1 MAIGRHVLIGG
12 GLAGAKTAEALRTEG
27 FDGEI
32 VLIGAEPELPY
43 ERPPLSKDYLR
54 GESPRDDARVHP
66 ESFYREQRVDLR
78 LGTTVESIDPRAREL
93 ELRGGERLAFDRL
106 LLATGAEPRRLKIRG
121 SDLDGVHYLRDLRD
135 ADELATRLDTGG
147 RLAVIGGGW
156 IGAEVAASA
165 RQKGLEVAMI
175 ERSARPLEH
184 VLGAEAAGFY
194 AELHRDHGVALHT
207 EVDVDRFAGAGRVE
221 AVELADGRRIDCD
234 LVVIGVGVL
243 PRTALAEQAG
253 VGVENGVVVSDR
265 LESSIAGIFAA
276 GDVANADH
284 PFYGHRLRVEH
295 WANALH
301 QPEVV
306 ARAMLDKPAS
316 YDRLPYFFSDQYDVG
331 MEYAGYAVDWDR
343 VVFRGD
349 PRGREFIAF
358 WLKAGRVVAGM
369 NVNVWDVTDAI
380 QALIRSRQEVP
391 EADLRDPD
399 KPLDALAAAR

>member
-1 MAIGRHVLIGG
+1 
-12 GLAGAKTAEALRTEG
+12 
-27 FDGEI
+27 
-32 VLIGAEPELPY
+32 
-43 ERPPLSKDYLR
+43 
-54 GESPRDDARVHP
+54 
-66 ESFYREQRVDLR
+66 
-78 LGTTVESIDPRAREL
+78 
-93 ELRGGERLAFDRL
+93 
-106 LLATGAEPRRLKIRG
+106 
-121 SDLDGVHYLRDLRD
+121 
-135 ADELATRLDTGG
+135 
-147 RLAVIGGGW
+147 
-156 IGAEVAASA
+156 
-165 RQKGLEVAMI
+165 MI